1 MVEIR
6 KLGRPTEST
15 SPGMRWPERIVFRQN
30 ADRDL
35 AAQTAQQAEKIEAG
49 GDVGEHG
56 RHGGALDLHTEHEDE
71 QGIECDIQ
79 NSTEGDA
86 ETGLTGVALRADQMR
101 ECGIENGRRG
111 AEADCPEKV
120 PAREI
125 MRLLVCAQNGQQ
137 RRQKQQHQQAV
148 GRSDPG
154 GAPETEGRAVP
165 GLFAVADAETAGD
178 QTGSADAEEIGKSGQ
193 KDEQGHGDGRGGHL
207 IRVAELADEKGIR
220 HVVND
225 GDDLTED
232 RRDGQRENGS
242 SDRDTCK
249 QRFLF
254 CAWLLQSGPPLF

>member
-1 MVEIR
+1 
-6 KLGRPTEST
+6 
-15 SPGMRWPERIVFRQN
+15 
-30 ADRDL
+30 
-35 AAQTAQQAEKIEAG
+35 
-49 GDVGEHG
+49 
-56 RHGGALDLHTEHEDE
+56 
-71 QGIECDIQ
+71 
-79 NSTEGDA
+79 
-86 ETGLTGVALRADQMR
+86 MR

-111 AEADCPEKV
+111 AEADCPEKI

-137 RRQKQQHQQAV
+137 RRQEQQHQQAV
-148 GRSDPG
+148 GRSDPC
-154 GAPETEGRAVP
+154 GAPETEGGAAS

-178 QTGSADAEEIGKSGQ
+178 QTGSADAEEIGKRGQ
-193 KDEQGHGDGRGGHL
+193 KDEQGHGDSRGGHL

-242 SDRDTCK
+242 SDRDAGK

-254 CAWLLQSGPPLF
+254 CAWLLQSESPLF

>member
-1 MVEIR
+1 
-6 KLGRPTEST
+6 
-15 SPGMRWPERIVFRQN
+15 
-30 ADRDL
+30 
-35 AAQTAQQAEKIEAG
+35 
-49 GDVGEHG
+49 
-56 RHGGALDLHTEHEDE
+56 
-71 QGIECDIQ
+71 
-79 NSTEGDA
+79 
-86 ETGLTGVALRADQMR
+86 
-101 ECGIENGRRG
+101 
-111 AEADCPEKV
+111 
-120 PAREI
+120 

-137 RRQKQQHQQAV
+137 RRQEQQHQQAV
-148 GRSDPG
+148 GRSDPC
-154 GAPETEGRAVP
+154 GAPETEGGAAS

-178 QTGSADAEEIGKSGQ
+178 QTGSADAEEIGKRGQ
-193 KDEQGHGDGRGGHL
+193 KDEQGHGDSRGGHL